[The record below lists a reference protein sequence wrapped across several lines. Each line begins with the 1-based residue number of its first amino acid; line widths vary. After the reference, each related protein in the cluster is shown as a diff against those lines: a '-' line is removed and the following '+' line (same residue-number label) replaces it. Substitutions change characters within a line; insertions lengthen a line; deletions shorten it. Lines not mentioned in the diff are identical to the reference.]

1 MAQKKTSIALLQE
14 LARRNDCIT
23 FLHEAQRERFMPNEI
38 VDIVLNNF
46 TDLQLRD
53 HVYIVAQNMATHP
66 SNRSNLLIDEADAV
80 LEGQSNMEDIF
91 DILFECAK
99 KDEPGFALLD
109 TGLRMKRPLLAVLAT
124 CFHDPTPLL
133 DCLVTW

>member
-1 MAQKKTSIALLQE
+1 
-14 LARRNDCIT
+14 
-23 FLHEAQRERFMPNEI
+23 MPNEI

-124 CFHDPTPLL
+124 CFHDTTPLL
-133 DCLVTW
+133 DCLVTWLAVQTCCKDIPLDWLPWSTTLPSNTASPNPS